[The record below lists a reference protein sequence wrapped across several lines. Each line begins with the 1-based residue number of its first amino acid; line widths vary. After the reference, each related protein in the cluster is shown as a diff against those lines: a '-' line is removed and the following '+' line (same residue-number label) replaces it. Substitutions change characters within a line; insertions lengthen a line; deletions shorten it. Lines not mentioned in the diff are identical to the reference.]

1 MRIATAPQLPQY
13 ILPVLAFTYLIPR
26 VQVKERSS
34 HCHVKFLL
42 NSSMAWD
49 HFVFGV
55 SGS

>member
-1 MRIATAPQLPQY
+1 MQIATAPQLPQY

-49 HFVFGV
+49 QW
-55 SGS
+55 S